1 MKKNKTLSL
10 LVTGALLVPNL
21 IAPIYASE
29 NNFVKWSKLIGS
41 TGGTSASLAYS
52 DTVSHVETL
61 IDGNLLVAGTFDG
74 NKVTG
79 NDKLKGK
86 SDGYIAKYSTTGE
99 EIFSTLIGGNNA
111 EVLNYAIASN
121 HGGYVAV
128 GYTQSNDQDFDTL
141 LKGGKD
147 GFVVKL
153 DEEGKIEKLVTFGGT
168 DADEFKMILNDLDG
182 GYIAVGYTH
191 STNGDLENIKDT
203 TDRDAVIVKYDQD
216 LNIQWTTTVGG
227 SQGSKMDEF
236 NSVVRTDDGY
246 FAVGYANSNGD
257 DLEGIHLG
265 KKDILVVKFDES
277 GKKLWVKTYGGS
289 LDDTANIVLNT
300 ARNNEDGG
308 RARIVQED
316 DVKNQGL
323 IIAGSTASTDG
334 TFTSKENEGTSSFIL
349 RLDYDGNVIF
359 EDTLAST
366 SANKATGLKVV
377 EDGFVLSGTYSSN
390 DLDFTGQHLNGKQ
403 NVYVSYY
410 SKTGNRL
417 NINSFGGNNSDE
429 VLGIERAAN
438 EDYIVFGKTTSN
450 NEFATGLQG
459 KVDGFIAAVDGDQVL
474 SYTTEKYL
482 VPVKAIKAKEDS
494 ASMMAPMLYEKA
506 YVEKEG
512 DQYLVT
518 FYFQNATIMGSTVSS
533 KTLGAVSYD
542 DHGTL
547 VPALYDEYDE
557 KTQIK
562 TIQIRADSLDDPI
575 GIHIEDA
582 MGDIRLSFSFDQ
594 KEETE
599 TPPYFEPVEI
609 TVPDFDASYKTAIG
623 GSDYDYVNDAATLA
637 NGNTVIVGQT
647 YSNDGDFENIRKG
660 GSSGFVLEY
669 DQNHN
674 IVNKMLI
681 GGTEYD
687 SIAYISGIAPT
698 DDGGYFIAG
707 SYSEG
712 VGVDPTGDFASLNTE
727 GSVHGKQDTFIAR
740 YNANHEQLWIKG
752 FSGSEYDQAKSIKA
766 TPDGGSITL
775 IETNSNDGDMLDK
788 NAGLFDLAL
797 VKYDESGNL
806 QWTQYI
812 NGRNIESSHSGIDVL
827 ANGNY
832 VVAGIYS
839 STDGTFAD
847 ADRYGNLFD
856 LFACEVDQ
864 NGNIL
869 STHTYGGDSNE
880 YFNEVKATSDGGFI
894 MVGDTKSSTDTFA
907 GSAGYDNAYVL
918 KCNANFE
925 KEWVK
930 VLKSTDNS
938 DAISVVETNDNY
950 YVLGD
955 TRGNDFDFENLSK
968 GNMDV
973 FLAQLDKSGNLL
985 EINTIG
991 GVDADYAVRLN
1002 QINNYQLGIL
1012 TYSESTNGD
1021 FTDMN
1026 RGKFDGDYFVYD
1038 FTTKPEDSKVE
1049 ISSDSNPISN
1059 SKQDLVFTFS
1069 QDVPSLISILVDGKA
1084 IDISAYVKVE
1094 GNTITISKGYL
1105 ATLSAASHAIVFHFA
1120 NGQTVNASV
1129 IITKQTDNLTPDK
1142 DHTQDKP
1149 NQDAKDDQTNQDN
1162 QNQGSNDN
1170 QTSGDQSKVEQTSSN
1185 GSSSQ
1190 TTSSVNTSDTTTISS
1205 ALGLFVVSLFGALM
1219 LRRKKSTKQ

>member
-300 ARNNEDGG
+300 ARNNEDSG
-308 RARIVQED
+308 RARIVQEE
-316 DVKNQGL
+316 DVKDQGL

-334 TFTSKENEGTSSFIL
+334 TFTSKENEGTNSFIL

-366 SANKATGLKVV
+366 SVNKATGLKVV

-390 DLDFTGQHLNGKQ
+390 DLDFTGQNLNGKQ

-438 EDYIVFGKTTSN
+438 EDYIVYGKTTSN

-459 KVDGFIAAVDGDQVL
+459 KVDGFIANVDGDQVL

-562 TIQIRADSLDDPI
+562 TTQIRADSLDDPI

-609 TVPDFDASYKTAIG
+609 TVPDFDESYKTAIG
-623 GSDYDYVNDAATLA
+623 GSDYDYVNDTATLA

-669 DQNHN
+669 DQNHK
-674 IVNKMLI
+674 IINKMLI

-797 VKYDESGNL
+797 VKYDASGNL

-839 STDGTFAD
+839 STDGTFTE

-856 LFACEVDQ
+856 LFACEIDSD
-864 NGNIL
+864 GHIL

-930 VLKSTDNS
+930 VLKSTDKS
-938 DAISVVETNDNY
+938 DAVSIIETDENY

-968 GNMDV
+968 GNMDI
-973 FLAQLDKSGNLL
+973 FLAKLDKSGNLL
-985 EINTIG
+985 EVKTIG

-1002 QINNYQLGIL
+1002 QINTYQLGIL

-1038 FTTKPEDSKVE
+1038 FTTKPEDPKVE
-1049 ISSDSNPISN
+1049 LSSDSNPTGNSN
-1059 SKQDLVFTFS
+1059 QDLVFTFS
-1069 QDVPSLISILVDGKA
+1069 QDVPSLTSILVDGKA
-1084 IDISAYVKVE
+1084 IDISSYVKVE
-1094 GNTITISKGYL
+1094 GNTITISKDYL
-1105 ATLSAASHAIVFHFA
+1105 ATLSASSHAIVFHFA
-1120 NGQTVNASV
+1120 NGQTVEASV
-1129 IITKQTDNLTPDK
+1129 IITKSDDSTPGK
-1142 DHTQDKP
+1142 DPAQDKP
-1149 NQDAKDDQTNQDN
+1149 NQDSKDDQTSQDN

-1170 QTSGDQSKVEQTSSN
+1170 QTSGDQSKGEQTASN
-1185 GSSSQ
+1185 GSLSQ
-1190 TTSSVNTSDTTTISS
+1190 TTSSINTSDTTTIFS
-1205 ALGLFVVSLFGALM
+1205 ALGLFVVSLFGAWV